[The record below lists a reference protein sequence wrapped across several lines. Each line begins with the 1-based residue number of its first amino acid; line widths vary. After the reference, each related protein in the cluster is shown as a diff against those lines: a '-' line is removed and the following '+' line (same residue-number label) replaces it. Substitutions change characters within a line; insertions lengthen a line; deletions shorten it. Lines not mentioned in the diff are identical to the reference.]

1 MKIDYRKL
9 HELSFLNRKDL
20 YKDKDNINFDN
31 FSTRLGEIENDPFIG
46 FVGSRYADAKVR
58 VLFLGKSSLILK
70 KF

>member
-31 FSTRLGEIENDPFIG
+31 FSTRLGEIEND
-46 FVGSRYADAKVR
+46 
-58 VLFLGKSSLILK
+58 LGHKSIFCLL
-70 KF
+70 